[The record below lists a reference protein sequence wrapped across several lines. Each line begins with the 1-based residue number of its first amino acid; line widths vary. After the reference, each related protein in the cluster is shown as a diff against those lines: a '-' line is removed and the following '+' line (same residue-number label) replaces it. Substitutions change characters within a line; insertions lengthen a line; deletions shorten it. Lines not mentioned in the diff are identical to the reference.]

1 MTDQHYHPAQPE
13 GFNAEQ
19 APGAQQPG
27 PSSYTGYGQ
36 QSGPYGYGQQSYSG
50 YTQSQDGAYTAGYQ
64 QPQGYQQSP
73 YQQAYQQPVG
83 PAVPVP
89 LYPMTETDRNLRLVS
104 FIFAILT
111 TVGCGVF
118 IIPLAWMI
126 PLCVIN
132 WGIYK
137 GQKPN
142 TVAFGVCMLLFCN
155 LVSGILLLCSN
166 KDR

>member
-1 MTDQHYHPAQPE
+1 MTETHYNSAPSESPNAQQGGP
-13 GFNAEQ
+13 
-19 APGAQQPG
+19 QQPG
-27 PSSYTGYGQ
+27 VASYGQPSGQYGYGQ
-36 QSGPYGYGQQSYSG
+36 PGGQQSYSG
-50 YTQSQDGAYTAGYQ
+50 YTQSQDGTYTAGYQ

-83 PAVPVP
+83 PAVPVA
-89 LYPMTETDRNLRLVS
+89 LYPMTETDRNLRLVA
-104 FIFAILT
+104 FIFAVLT
-111 TVGCGVF
+111 TVGCGML

-155 LVSGILLLCSN
+155 LVSGILLLCSH